1 MIQFRLNGLK
11 GVLVKA
17 PDLQNSDVLI
27 QYRPSQYKFGVEH
40 NVLEIVKHSRS
51 GKKFYVNV
59 ISDFY

>member
-27 QYRPSQYKFGVEH
+27 QYRPSQYKFSVEH

-51 GKKFYVNV
+51 GKKFYV
-59 ISDFY
+59 IM